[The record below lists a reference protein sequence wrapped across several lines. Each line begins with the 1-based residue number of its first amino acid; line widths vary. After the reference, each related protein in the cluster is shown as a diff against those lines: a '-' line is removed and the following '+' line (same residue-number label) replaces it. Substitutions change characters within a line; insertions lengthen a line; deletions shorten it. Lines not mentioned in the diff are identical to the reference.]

1 MVSIALCTGA
11 GLYAGAAREAD
22 DEPASR
28 SPSDGGDVDEAA
40 AFSPSLGEPEVEMV

>member
-1 MVSIALCTGA
+1 MVSVALCTGA
-11 GLYAGAAREAD
+11 GLYAASETD
-22 DEPASR
+22 DEPASP